1 MVKRNDPKT
10 IASYINCLSYFENNV
25 FQLYKNLS
33 NKVELPLVK
42 TLLLCIAQDS
52 QKHAMILKAVGES
65 IAKPEG
71 KPKNCEKQ
79 LGESGRRIDA
89 FNKEIAKKEKIT
101 EAELAKLSEKLVV
114 LESIAGEEYYMFVQ
128 LKTLQLLMKEINQL
142 YSIDLR
148 SLKSLF
154 ANIISDEERHRTI
167 LQTVQRLL
175 KRKEK
180 KQKDNAPAVKYQN
193 PDMWSRPLPPTI

>member
-79 LGESGRRIDA
+79 LGESWMRIDA